1 MQTEMTDEL
10 RRAFIE
16 VYSKEVTQQKIDE
29 LDEKLLDRKSI
40 ESKIQFLEDELIYYK
55 INMSHELVWL
65 SAVCNYPNFPLGT
78 PLFWDRILRLKI
90 DYLKTQL

>member
-16 VYSKEVTQQKIDE
+16 VYSKEVTQEKMDE
-29 LDEKLLDRKSI
+29 LDEKLWDIKDI
-40 ESKIQFLEDELIYYK
+40 ELKIEFLEDELMSYRK
-55 INMSHELVWL
+55 NMCPELVWL
-65 SAVCNYPNFPLGT
+65 SAMCKYPNFPVGA
-78 PLFWDRILRLKI
+78 PLFWDRILQLQI